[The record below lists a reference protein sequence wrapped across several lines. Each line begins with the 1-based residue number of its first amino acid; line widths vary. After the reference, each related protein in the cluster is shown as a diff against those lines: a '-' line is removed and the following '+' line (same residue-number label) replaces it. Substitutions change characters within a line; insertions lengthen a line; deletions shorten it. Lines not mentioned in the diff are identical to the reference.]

1 MPGSGNQNT
10 GRKAF
15 LDLAGFAPRVDEFAD
30 FRCDFKSPP
39 PWGSVTGSALGVT
52 PIRGI
57 DRMMMRNLRHRT
69 FN

>member
-10 GRKAF
+10 GQKAF
-15 LDLAGFAPRVDEFAD
+15 LGLAGFALGVDEFGD

-57 DRMMMRNLRHRT
+57 DWMMMPNLRHRT